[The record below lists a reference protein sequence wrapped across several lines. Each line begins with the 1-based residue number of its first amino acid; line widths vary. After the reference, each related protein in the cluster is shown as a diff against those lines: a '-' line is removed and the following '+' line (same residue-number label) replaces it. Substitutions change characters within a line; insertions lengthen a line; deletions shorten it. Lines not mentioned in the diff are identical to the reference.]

1 MDGGNRS
8 AYTYGRTTDA
18 ILPTQ
23 HKRQRKPQR
32 TVRPFRLM
40 SRTMVLASPSASV
53 ATPLAVDAMPRTFS
67 KMDVLCE

>member
-1 MDGGNRS
+1 
-8 AYTYGRTTDA
+8 
-18 ILPTQ
+18 
-23 HKRQRKPQR
+23 
-32 TVRPFRLM
+32 M